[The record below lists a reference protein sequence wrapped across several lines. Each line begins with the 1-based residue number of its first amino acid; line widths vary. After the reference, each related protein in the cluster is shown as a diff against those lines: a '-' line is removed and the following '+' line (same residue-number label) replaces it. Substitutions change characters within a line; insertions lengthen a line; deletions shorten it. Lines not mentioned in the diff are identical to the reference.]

1 MNKFDLSIKMLLR
14 CRLFDF
20 QDPETMQ
27 AFQDVSQNPSNL
39 SKYGNKPKLRTI
51 IDKLDKKFGPPGT
64 GPPPGSGGGFS
75 GGFSGGM
82 PFGNMFGGP

>member
-1 MNKFDLSIKMLLR
+1 MTLLR

-27 AFQDVSQNPSNL
+27 AFQDVSQNPSNIT
-39 SKYGNKPKLRTI
+39 KYGNNPKLRTI
-51 IDKLDKKFGPPGT
+51 IDKLDKKFGPSGT
-64 GPPPGSGGGFS
+64 GPPPGSGTGFS